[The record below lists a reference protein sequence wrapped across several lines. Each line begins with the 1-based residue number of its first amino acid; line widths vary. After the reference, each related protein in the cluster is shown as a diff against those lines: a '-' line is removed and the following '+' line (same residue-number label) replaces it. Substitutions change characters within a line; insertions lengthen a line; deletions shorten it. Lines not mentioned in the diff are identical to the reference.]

1 MTKTKKTLFLA
12 DPGKGHWNGVDR
24 LVAPAVGN
32 WLEPDGWKLGGLL
45 SESNWEAADFRVG
58 STNAFDLYSDRPAGI
73 AINLEIT
80 GRDLRYRPGRGP
92 ANWIRVRIV
101 WVGDGEPD
109 TFSGGWLKTDGYKD
123 PE

>member
-12 DPGKGHWNGVDR
+12 DPGKGYWNGVDR

-32 WLEPDGWKLGGLL
+32 WLEPDGWLGAGGSGSGGLL
-45 SESNWEAADFRVG
+45 EESDWSAADYRIKGF
-58 STNAFDLYSDRPAGI
+58 STNTSY

-80 GRDLRYRPGRGP
+80 GRDIKYGPGGRGDG
-92 ANWIRVRIV
+92 WLRVRIV
-101 WVGDGEPD
+101 WVGDGKPD